1 MKSKITN
8 FLKQLNQWTE
18 DAMKIAGMLIWFGMC
33 FSVITW
39 ILVQIGTAVPVLGV
53 IFIIIA
59 FVQISKAL

>member
-18 DAMKIAGMLIWFGMC
+18 DAMKTAGMLIWFGIC
-33 FSVITW
+33 FSVIIW
-39 ILVQIGTAVPVLGV
+39 ILVTIGTAVPVLGV

-59 FVQISKAL
+59 FVQISKVF